1 MLFQAAWLLRA
12 VTCIDLTTLVTLS
25 ENQHGL
31 LEVGNYFITYQWFEV
46 DNDGFYD
53 LTVRGRHLRQC
64 VKALFK
70 SLQASQEGS
79 SLGECPSVSMS
90 GFIYV
95 ILFLQKKSPNKIH
108 KFIRAM
114 NTEQTWKCCNEKN
127 LSAGNG
133 YGGCWP
139 YLWSCLR
146 LPKQGGR
153 VCRGSQKVQTKT
165 KQTNKQINDSQ
176 VCWGAQN
183 VRTKTNQNK
192 ETNKQT
198 NILNRVAYVNASM

>member
-79 SLGECPSVSMS
+79 SLGECPSVLMS

-95 ILFLQKKSPNKIH
+95 ILFLQKKLPNKISSLGQWIQNKLENVAKEIH
-108 KFIRAM
+108 F
-114 NTEQTWKCCNEKN
+114 
-127 LSAGNG
+127 SAGNG

-146 LPKQGGR
+146 LPKQGGW
-153 VCRGSQKVQTKT
+153 
-165 KQTNKQINDSQ
+165 
-176 VCWGAQN
+176 VCWS
-183 VRTKTNQNK
+183 T
-192 ETNKQT
+192 
-198 NILNRVAYVNASM
+198 

>member
-70 SLQASQEGS
+70 SIQTGQEGS
-79 SLGECPSVSMS
+79 SLGECPSVLMS

-95 ILFLQKKSPNKIH
+95 ILFLQKKSPNKISSLGQWIQN
-108 KFIRAM
+108 KLENVA
-114 NTEQTWKCCNEKN
+114 TKKN
-127 LSAGNG
+127 FSAGNG